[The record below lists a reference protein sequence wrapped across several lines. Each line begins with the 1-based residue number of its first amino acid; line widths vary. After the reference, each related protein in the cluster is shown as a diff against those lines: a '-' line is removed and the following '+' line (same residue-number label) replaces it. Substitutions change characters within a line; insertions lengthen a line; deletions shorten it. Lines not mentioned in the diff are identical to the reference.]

1 VTCVTDSG
9 ARVTA
14 ITGGSDVR
22 AYFSDI
28 ETAHAREPAMKTLAI
43 FYVAA
48 VILLGVAA
56 AAAVERSR
64 DMTDTG
70 IVVIA
75 PGIAGL
81 QSR

>member
-1 VTCVTDSG
+1 
-9 ARVTA
+9 
-14 ITGGSDVR
+14 
-22 AYFSDI
+22 
-28 ETAHAREPAMKTLAI
+28 MKTLAI

>member
-1 VTCVTDSG
+1 
-9 ARVTA
+9 
-14 ITGGSDVR
+14 
-22 AYFSDI
+22 
-28 ETAHAREPAMKTLAI
+28 MKTLAI

-64 DMTDTG
+64 DMSYAG
-70 IVVIA
+70 IVVVA

-81 QSR
+81 QER